1 MSGCIG
7 PGFDPQDSK
16 EPRRVRTSRDI
27 SSLSDARGRDL
38 GLKEARWQ
46 QGMGAGLC
54 LGVGKDFLE
63 AKEHF
68 MWGFEG

>member
-1 MSGCIG
+1 M
-7 PGFDPQDSK
+7 
-16 EPRRVRTSRDI
+16 
-27 SSLSDARGRDL
+27 